1 MNCMKWLSVAV
12 ALSTSAVG
20 AFAQN
25 DLDKTS
31 QDPNQWV
38 LPLGS
43 YSGIRHS
50 KLSQI
55 NTRNAGKL
63 KVAWTMST
71 GTLRGQEGQPLVVG
85 NMMYFESSY
94 PNFVYAID
102 LDKVGQMVW
111 KFSPEQD
118 KYSPSV
124 ACCDLV
130 NKGVAYADG
139 KILVTTLDTHVY
151 ALDAKTGKVLWNAQN
166 GDPQLGQTMTIAPLV
181 VHDKVIVGISG
192 GEYGVRGHLSAY
204 DLNTGKL
211 AWRAYSVGPDADT
224 LMDADKTI
232 DAATQAPVGKDSSLK
247 SWRGDEWKLGGGT
260 TWGWYTYDP
269 QLNLVYYGSGNPG
282 TWNPSQRP
290 GDNKWSTTLFA
301 RNPDTGQ
308 AAWAYQMTPHDA
320 WDYDGINE
328 SILTDS
334 AIDGNAVPTLTHF
347 DRNGFAYVLDR
358 RNGKLLKANKFD
370 ASTNWAKEIDLK
382 TGRPVLNPDKVP
394 TEDVNVKGICPAAQ
408 GAKNHQPASYDP
420 KTKLFYVGTNHICM
434 DYQAFSVKYRG
445 GFPYV
450 GATLSMFPAEEGVRG
465 RLIAFDQVT
474 GQTKWTVPEMFQVY
488 SGPLTTDGGVLF
500 YGTLDGWFKAV
511 DQATGKVVYQFH
523 APSGIIGNPIS
534 YMHGGKQ
541 YVAVLTGV
549 GGWAAIGLAEGLTK
563 GSEGLGAVGL
573 TASLADYT
581 NLGGTLVVFTLE

>member
-12 ALSTSAVG
+12 ASQHAVVSAL
-20 AFAQN
+20 AQN

-151 ALDAKTGKVLWNAQN
+151 ALDAKTGKVLWDAKN

-232 DAATQAPVGKDSSLK
+232 DAATQ
-247 SWRGDEWKLGGGT
+247 
-260 TWGWYTYDP
+260 
-269 QLNLVYYGSGNPG
+269 
-282 TWNPSQRP
+282 
-290 GDNKWSTTLFA
+290 
-301 RNPDTGQ
+301 
-308 AAWAYQMTPHDA
+308 
-320 WDYDGINE
+320 
-328 SILTDS
+328 S
-334 AIDGNAVPTLTHF
+334 A
-347 DRNGFAYVLDR
+347 
-358 RNGKLLKANKFD
+358 
-370 ASTNWAKEIDLK
+370 
-382 TGRPVLNPDKVP
+382 GR
-394 TEDVNVKGICPAAQ
+394 Q
-408 GAKNHQPASYDP
+408 GLQP
-420 KTKLFYVGTNHICM
+420 
-434 DYQAFSVKYRG
+434 
-445 GFPYV
+445 
-450 GATLSMFPAEEGVRG
+450 
-465 RLIAFDQVT
+465 
-474 GQTKWTVPEMFQVY
+474 
-488 SGPLTTDGGVLF
+488 
-500 YGTLDGWFKAV
+500 
-511 DQATGKVVYQFH
+511 
-523 APSGIIGNPIS
+523 
-534 YMHGGKQ
+534 
-541 YVAVLTGV
+541 
-549 GGWAAIGLAEGLTK
+549 
-563 GSEGLGAVGL
+563 
-573 TASLADYT
+573 
-581 NLGGTLVVFTLE
+581 

>member
-511 DQATGKVVYQFH
+511 DQANGKVVYQFH

-541 YVAVLTGV
+541 YV
-549 GGWAAIGLAEGLTK
+549 
-563 GSEGLGAVGL
+563 
-573 TASLADYT
+573 
-581 NLGGTLVVFTLE
+581 